1 MEKNLDD
8 YILHQ
13 REFLDREFCKAVIQQ
28 LEQAEWET
36 HVFASYENVTK
47 GVIADKFEY
56 STTRVSPS
64 GVNEPDVCF
73 DCTANDIIIKNLHA
87 IILDYIAGLK
97 FDWFNGWAGY
107 SPVKFIRYSLNQTM
121 KNHCDH
127 INTLFSGDRKGIP
140 VLSIIGVFNDNY
152 KGGKLIFFGDKEID
166 LKAGDLVIFPSNF
179 LYPHQITPITEGI
192 RYSYVS
198 WTW

>member
-1 MEKNLDD
+1 
-8 YILHQ
+8 
-13 REFLDREFCKAVIQQ
+13 
-28 LEQAEWET
+28 
-36 HVFASYENVTK
+36 
-47 GVIADKFEY
+47 
-56 STTRVSPS
+56 
-64 GVNEPDVCF
+64 
-73 DCTANDIIIKNLHA
+73 
-87 IILDYIAGLK
+87 
-97 FDWFNGWAGY
+97 
-107 SPVKFIRYSLNQTM
+107 M

-127 INTLFSGDRKGIP
+127 INTLFGGSGDKKGIP
-140 VLSIIGVFNDNY
+140 VLSIIGAFNDNY